1 MEVIKLFPVEFFRFT
16 TQQFQHSEIV
26 DYIQSLNISPKVSSN
41 LSFQIPLH
49 RDEKLSELFNWF
61 HACLEQ
67 IRTVKKYDCDQ
78 FTISSSWYNK
88 SLKKQGMHQTF
99 HKHTNSFFS
108 GIYYMSGGA
117 PTIFEDP
124 VIPRSLT
131 QLEVLQKDYLPVEKT
146 MAIAGS
152 LIIFPS
158 YVFHYSPPHVDDFD
172 RHVISFNVLPTGKI
186 NTCIAGSDA
195 AITLSVE

>member
-26 DYIQSLNISPKVSSN
+26 DYIQSLNIYPKVSSN

-49 RDEKLSELFNWF
+49 RDQKLAELFNWF

-67 IRTVKKYDCDQ
+67 LRVSQKYDCDK
-78 FTISSSWYNK
+78 FTISSSWYNQ
-88 SLKKQGMHQTF
+88 SLKNRGMHQTY

-108 GIYYMSGGA
+108 GIYYMSEGA

-124 VIPRSLT
+124 VIPRSMT

-146 MAIAGS
+146 MAVPGS

-158 YVFHYSPPHVDDFD
+158 YVFHYSPPHVDEFD

-186 NTCIAGSDA
+186 NSSAGSDA
-195 AITLSVE
+195 AIILGVE